1 MAKHHGKRFRVCI
14 NDKHFSAHTRE
25 FNVTRPIDTADA
37 SSFASEYKE
46 VIVGLADGGLS
57 INGYF
62 DGTEDGIDEALSAAI
77 GSATPA
83 VVMGGP
89 AGFGTVGGVV
99 FSALALESTYDITG
113 SIGDV
118 VGVSANFQSDEK
130 GVRSAI
136 NLHAGETNGDPGDE
150 TASGTSTTVDSGAT
164 GITTGGYAAYL
175 SVVAN
180 TRNAG
185 ATFKI
190 EHSTN
195 GSTWADLA
203 TFTAV
208 GAGLTASQRVTGSG
222 TVNRYLRGSWT
233 LSAGTGAVAFALAV
247 ARL

>member
-1 MAKHHGKRFRVCI
+1 MAQHGKRFRVVI

-62 DGTEDGIDEALSAAI
+62 NGEVDGIDEELSAAI
-77 GSATPA
+77 GNASPA
-83 VVMGGP
+83 IVMGGP
-89 AGFGTVGGVV
+89 AGFKTVGGVV
-99 FSALALESTYDITG
+99 FCALALESTYDITG

-130 GVRSAI
+130 GVRSGI

-150 TASGTSTTVDSGAT
+150 SASGTSTTVDSAAPS
-164 GITTGGYAAYL
+164 TGGYAAYL
-175 SVVAN
+175 SVISN
-180 TRNAG
+180 TRDAG
-185 ATFKI
+185 ATVKI
-190 EHSTN
+190 EHSAN
-195 GSTWADLA
+195 GSSWADLT
-203 TFTAV
+203 TFTTVA
-208 GAGLTASQRVTGSG
+208 AGNTTSERKTATG

-233 LSAGTGAVAFALAV
+233 LSAGTGTLAFALV
-247 ARL
+247 LARL